1 MNHLLK
7 QRMAATQQASEL
19 QVSNDAYQKI
29 FREAPLARSSSIC
42 EVPLDRLVPFFTADI
57 GFKPYPPSKLEAF
70 AEQISEE
77 GLMVRII
84 VRPAYNDVYEILAGH
99 NRANA
104 AKLAGWSEI
113 PAEVVEADDARAIVI
128 ATSTNLIQWQELS
141 IIERGKAY
149 RALLD
154 AKNLNSQRNANV
166 MLRYRSRP
174 LSRIAKGITPD
185 S

>member
-1 MNHLLK
+1 MARGNMNHLLK

-29 FREAPLARSSSIC
+29 FCEAPPARSSSIC

-57 GFKPYPPSKLEAF
+57 GFKPYPPSKLKAF

-104 AKLAGWSEI
+104 AKL
-113 PAEVVEADDARAIVI
+113 
-128 ATSTNLIQWQELS
+128 
-141 IIERGKAY
+141 
-149 RALLD
+149 
-154 AKNLNSQRNANV
+154 
-166 MLRYRSRP
+166 
-174 LSRIAKGITPD
+174 
-185 S
+185 

>member
-1 MNHLLK
+1 MARGNMNHLLK

-29 FREAPLARSSSIC
+29 FCEAPPARSSSIC

-57 GFKPYPPSKLEAF
+57 GFKPYPPSKLKAF

-84 VRPAYNDVYEILAGH
+84 V
-99 NRANA
+99 
-104 AKLAGWSEI
+104 
-113 PAEVVEADDARAIVI
+113 I
-128 ATSTNLIQWQELS
+128 ATSTNLIQRQELS

-154 AKNLNSQRNANV
+154 AKNRNGQRNAAVQEQTFGENRQRSADTDNHSTFGENRQ
-166 MLRYRSRP
+166 RYNA
-174 LSRIAKGITPD
+174 AKQ
-185 S
+185 SN

>member
-1 MNHLLK
+1 MIFGLHNPRKEWL
-7 QRMAATQQASEL
+7 ASCASYL
-19 QVSNDAYQKI
+19 A
-29 FREAPLARSSSIC
+29 LARDGRN
-42 EVPLDRLVPFFTADI
+42 PRLA
-57 GFKPYPPSKLEAF
+57 
-70 AEQISEE
+70 AEGSNQTYCNNEE
-77 GLMVRII
+77 GLIVRII

-99 NRANA
+99 NRVNA

-174 LSRIAKGITPD
+174 LSRLAKGITPD